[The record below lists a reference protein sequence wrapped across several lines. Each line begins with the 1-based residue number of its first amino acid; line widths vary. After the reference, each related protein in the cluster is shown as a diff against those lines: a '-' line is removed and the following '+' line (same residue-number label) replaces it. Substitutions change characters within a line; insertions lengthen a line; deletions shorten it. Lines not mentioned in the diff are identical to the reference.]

1 MMNVVEPGAHICHIL
16 GRPIMGSIMHDH
28 PSDSGTAMTTRGG
41 IRSGTRKMGSGYQKG
56 TGRLMRTAPQ
66 PTLIQV
72 VLTPVTCTTEPT
84 KVAILWQKENTRATA
99 QGYYVLVIANIH
111 TTAKIAEVVTP

>member
-1 MMNVVEPGAHICHIL
+1 
-16 GRPIMGSIMHDH
+16 MHDH

-84 KVAILWQKENTRATA
+84 KVAILWQMENTRTETMRRF
-99 QGYYVLVIANIH
+99 VLEVALPIH
-111 TTAKIAEVVTP
+111 TQAMIAEVVTARRTLPR